1 MRHLI
6 NPGRQSSLLVPKEKF
21 NSHSVHIIGQE
32 RKKERKLTSM
42 RRNKRN
48 SPPAPL
54 DKASSPV
61 MRRADKQYLVKQAAL
76 QQHHWP
82 ETLKSRNSKSRKSL
96 APRRPQVSATTPMA
110 GDRRRESVQTSRCFS
125 LSLSPHSADV
135 DPGPSRRRPAPLP
148 PLCWPPPSPAPSSS
162 SSSTSAPTAPSF
174 TSAYFCCWAQ
184 LNQSLLYTIK
194 HFKTEPFQREPTKT
208 YLKGKLFNF

>member
-1 MRHLI
+1 
-6 NPGRQSSLLVPKEKF
+6 
-21 NSHSVHIIGQE
+21 
-32 RKKERKLTSM
+32 M

-48 SPPAPL
+48 SAPAPL

-82 ETLKSRNSKSRKSL
+82 ETLKSRNSKSRRSL

-110 GDRRRESVQTSRCFS
+110 GDRRRECVQTSRCFS
-125 LSLSPHSADV
+125 LSLSPRSAAV
-135 DPGPSRRRPAPLP
+135 DPGPSRCRPAPLP
-148 PLCWPPPSPAPSSS
+148 PLCWPPPRPAPS
-162 SSSTSAPTAPSF
+162 

-184 LNQSLLYTIK
+184 LNQSLLYTTK